1 MKRIVETRDSVP
13 QDSRLIVI
21 DADRIPYLAALLT
34 DEADLD
40 PNNIDGAVVHIL
52 RKFHSQLNKHAG
64 LSDIY
69 AYCLST
75 KSFRHELDADYKSN
89 RRKMWQPP
97 LRSYCEESF
106 STIVPTWQYPGYEAD
121 DLVGILATA
130 IPNCLIVS
138 NDKDLNQIPGNHYDP
153 QKNKL
158 FTVTVDEARKQK
170 YMQWIHGD
178 SVDGIPGIPG
188 IGPRKA
194 EKFLDSLGF
203 PDISE
208 PEATDHVR
216 AWYKECGKFEQ
227 PELYCELTRKMTWI
241 LTDVLGA

>member
-1 MKRIVETRDSVP
+1 MTYTLIVFRRKVSGMNLMLIIKAIDEKCGNRRFVRIVKNLF
-13 QDSRLIVI
+13 Q
-21 DADRIPYLAALLT
+21 LL
-34 DEADLD
+34 
-40 PNNIDGAVVHIL
+40 
-52 RKFHSQLNKHAG
+52 
-64 LSDIY
+64 
-69 AYCLST
+69 
-75 KSFRHELDADYKSN
+75 FR
-89 RRKMWQPP
+89 
-97 LRSYCEESF
+97 
-106 STIVPTWQYPGYEAD
+106 TWQYPGYEAD